1 VVALARDFLTATQ
14 SSYDR
19 LAVDYH
25 DHFRDGYTARPV
37 ELSVLSLFA
46 SVVDGPALDV
56 GCGTGLQTME
66 LVRFG
71 LDDVT
76 CVDLS
81 PGMLAVARKSLPQLN
96 FTVGSMLALPYATG
110 SFAGV
115 IAFYSTIHVPDD
127 LLPNALAELTRVL
140 RPAGHLLVA
149 FQTGDEP
156 LHMTSALGHE
166 ITLDFH
172 RRQPSQM
179 ATLLAEAGA
188 PVRVQ
193 TLREPDEGERTP
205 QAFLLAQKPK

>member
-1 VVALARDFLTATQ
+1 VAALCDFLTATQ

-25 DHFRDGYTARPV
+25 DHFRDGYTDRPV

-46 SVVDGPALDV
+46 SVVDGLALDV
-56 GCGTGLQTME
+56 GCGTGLQTVE

-81 PGMLAVARKSLPQLN
+81 PGMLAVARKSLPQLD
-96 FTVGSMLALPYATG
+96 FTVGSMLKLPYATG
-110 SFAGV
+110 CFAGV

-127 LLPNALAELTRVL
+127 LLPDALAELARVL
-140 RPAGHLLVA
+140 RPGGHLLLG

-156 LHMTSALGHE
+156 LRMTSALGHE
-166 ITLDFH
+166 IALDFH
-172 RRQPSQM
+172 RRQPSRM
-179 ATLLAEAGA
+179 VALLAEAGV

-193 TLREPDEGERTP
+193 TVREADEGERTP